1 MYLSWL
7 RLINFITKIKNK
19 FYVSFIIVSIANLK
33 KLFSSWIPDETQETR
48 NQFIEALQSSD
59 LTLSPVGMNCECY
72 RIYEAL
78 SLGSVPVVEDKVT
91 AGRCDRATP
100 APLRLLKRLDAPII
114 WITNWTHLPDI
125 LRQEQALTFQAI
137 VKRRK
142 YVVSWYE
149 QFKNQMKVEFF
160 RVIQKKFLSPN

>member
-1 MYLSWL
+1 MLDVY
-7 RLINFITKIKNK
+7 FITKIKNK
-19 FYVSFIIVSIANLK
+19 FYVSFVIIGYAKLK
-33 KLFSSWIPDETQETR
+33 KFFYSWIPDETQKTR
-48 NQFIEALQSSD
+48 NQYIEALQSSD
-59 LTLSPVGMNCECY
+59 LTLSPVGMNTECY

-91 AGRCDRATP
+91 PGHCDRATP
-100 APLRLLKRLDAPII
+100 APLRLLKNLEAPII

-142 YVVSWYE
+142 YVVRWYE
-149 QFKNQMKVEFF
+149 KFKNQMKVDFLK
-160 RVIQKKFLSPN
+160 VVQKKFLNPN